1 MQDLERKQQLVQGCR
16 ILDSFDIFDEQGHLS
31 ARTEPGSDEFFINEF
46 SPPGTAS
53 LQEFVK
59 VDLTADEYPESAP
72 AETTIHAQIFRN
84 RPDVNAVCHNHAP
97 YTITVTSVG
106 LELRPV
112 HHVGAVQ
119 VAPVTVYE
127 DYHAAGGMLIV
138 DDEEGQDIAEALGDD
153 RALVMRGHGPILV
166 GESITEA
173 VLASLKIEYN
183 SMMLYRQAS
192 IGEPWYL
199 PEERVR
205 HTAGDM
211 YSEKFMEKSL
221 DYYLTKMD

>member
-16 ILDSFDIFDEQGHLS
+16 LLDSFDIFDEQGHLS
-31 ARTEPGSDEFFINEF
+31 ARTGDGADEFFINEF

-53 LQEFVK
+53 LQEYVK

-84 RPDVNAVCHNHAP
+84 RDDVNAICHNHSP
-97 YTITVTSVG
+97 YTIAVSSVG
-106 LELRPV
+106 LEMRPV

-119 VAPVTVYE
+119 VDPVTVYE
-127 DYHAAGGMLIV
+127 DYHPEGGMLVV
-138 DDEEGQDIAEALGDD
+138 DDDEGQAIADALGDD
-153 RALVMRGHGPILV
+153 RAIVLRGHGAILV
-166 GESITEA
+166 GGSITET
-173 VLASLKIEYN
+173 VMASIKIEYN
-183 SMMLYRQAS
+183 SKMLYQQAA

-205 HTAGDM
+205 QTAEDM
-211 YSEKFMEKSL
+211 YTEPYLEKSL